1 MSTRFARPLAWG
13 MWALSLGLTALA
25 LRLDP
30 ALAADELAFLAFPT
44 VGALVASRR
53 PANPVGWLF
62 CALGVPL
69 GVERIAKAYATYA
82 LVTHPGAVPGGPAV
96 AWLATWPWVTVV
108 GLLARAAGFTGEIR
122 EDGQA
127 SSRSAGVGWM
137 RADIGRADRVLGWV
151 PKYDLASSVEAVW
164 AGE

>member
-1 MSTRFARPLAWG
+1 

-82 LVTHPGAVPGGPAV
+82 LVTHPGAVPGGPAM

-108 GLLARAAGFTGEIR
+108 GLLATAFLLFPDGRLPSHRWRPVLWLVAGAAAVITGGFMFKPGPLEI
-122 EDGQA
+122 E
-127 SSRSAGVGWM
+127 
-137 RADIGRADRVLGWV
+137 
-151 PKYDLASSVEAVW
+151 DLAFVANPFGI
-164 AGE
+164 AGL